1 MGVGFYRDRTLRLD
15 HPISLHP
22 FLQRRISH
30 RANDIGCNG
39 WLRIEFVDPASASP
53 ADSGRQDLRFLKR
66 R

>member
-30 RANDIGCNG
+30 RSNDIGCNG
-39 WLRIEFVDPASASP
+39 WLRIEFVDPASARIVSTCETTSDP
-53 ADSGRQDLRFLKR
+53 N
-66 R
+66 